1 MTVEDITKE
10 LAFDLK
16 NIDLFASW
24 PLAKIKYKKIKLK
37 VSPILH

>member
-1 MTVEDITKE
+1 MYICIMTVENIMKE

-24 PLAKIKYKKIKLK
+24 PF
-37 VSPILH
+37 S